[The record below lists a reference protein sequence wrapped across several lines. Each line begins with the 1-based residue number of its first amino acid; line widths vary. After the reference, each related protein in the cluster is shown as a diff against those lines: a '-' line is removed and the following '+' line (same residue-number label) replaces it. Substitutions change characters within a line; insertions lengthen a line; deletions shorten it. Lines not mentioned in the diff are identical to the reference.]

1 MAAKKRKRESSSSDS
16 SDSSDDDSKAKG
28 PAKKVSKSE
37 VAVLSTS
44 LVDNTTPKNQN
55 APFRRVHSEKV
66 LIKNPALRDNSYQNF
81 DTWGAKANKDLIVTQ
96 GKS

>member
-1 MAAKKRKRESSSSDS
+1 MNGENKKRKRESSSSDS
-16 SDSSDDDSKAKG
+16 SDSDDDSEAKG

-37 VAVLSTS
+37 VLSTS

-66 LIKNPALRDNSYQNF
+66 LIKNPALRDNSYQTF

>member
-1 MAAKKRKRESSSSDS
+1 MNGENGKKRKRESSSSDS
-16 SDSSDDDSKAKG
+16 SDSDDDSEAKG

-37 VAVLSTS
+37 VLSTS
-44 LVDNTTPKNQN
+44 LVDNSTPKNQN

-66 LIKNPALRDNSYQNF
+66 LIKNPALRDNSYQSF
-81 DTWGAKANKDLIVTQ
+81 DTWGAKANKDLIITQ

>member
-1 MAAKKRKRESSSSDS
+1 MNGENKKRKRESSSDS
-16 SDSSDDDSKAKG
+16 SDSDDDSEAKG

-37 VAVLSTS
+37 VLSTS

-66 LIKNPALRDNSYQNF
+66 LIKNPALRDNSYQSF